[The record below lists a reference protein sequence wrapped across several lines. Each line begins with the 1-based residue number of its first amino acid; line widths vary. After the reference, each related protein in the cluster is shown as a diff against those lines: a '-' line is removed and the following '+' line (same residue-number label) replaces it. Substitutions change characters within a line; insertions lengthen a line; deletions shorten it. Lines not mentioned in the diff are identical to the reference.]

1 MSAQIKLYSGESRS
15 PLCQARLEFYQLSML
30 LDELSSETEI
40 QECDYARVDVY
51 EGGHLVRS
59 YRTCSKTRVE
69 RLLHHYWQ

>member
-1 MSAQIKLYSGESRS
+1 MSTKVKLYSGESRS
-15 PLCQARLEFYQLSML
+15 PLCQASLEFYQLSML
-30 LDELSSETEI
+30 LDELSSEIEV

-69 RLLHHYWQ
+69 RLLHHHWQ

>member
-1 MSAQIKLYSGESRS
+1 MSTKVKLYSGESRS
-15 PLCQARLEFYQLSML
+15 PLRQANLEFYQLSML
-30 LDELSSETEI
+30 LDELSSETQL

-69 RLLHHYWQ
+69 RLLHHH